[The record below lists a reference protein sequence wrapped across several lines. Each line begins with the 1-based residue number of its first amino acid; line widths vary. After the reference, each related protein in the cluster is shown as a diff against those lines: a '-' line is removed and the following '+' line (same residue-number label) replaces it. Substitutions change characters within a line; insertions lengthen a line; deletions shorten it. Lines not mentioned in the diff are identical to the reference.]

1 VAPSESAGDTWSALP
16 LSWEAYSVHLHTRF
30 LTDDLIVRIV
40 SEAKDILAGLG
51 IEIASTEAVELLH
64 GHGASIRSDG
74 RVCIPADLVD
84 RAIASAPDVVRLE
97 GTSEDHSLRLGDGDV
112 HFTPGSAALAIVDW
126 PSGQARTP
134 DTTDYVRYARLVDAL
149 EHIDSQST
157 AFIPG
162 DVPEAVSD
170 SYRLYL
176 SLTHGAKPV
185 VTGTFSPEGY
195 PVMRDLLTAARGG
208 GDELRAHPLAM
219 FTVCA
224 TSPLAWSH
232 EALDPFLGCVRDG
245 IPVEVVTMPLA
256 GLNAPVTLVGTLV
269 QHAAEV
275 LSGVVIG
282 QLAAPGAPMVYGSSA
297 AAFDVRFG
305 SAPLGAVETMMLG
318 CGVSQVGRYLGLPT
332 QAYIGLSDAKML
344 DAQAG
349 WETGMGATLA
359 ALAGVDECSGPGM
372 LDLENCHS
380 LEKLVLDNEICGA
393 VKRLRRGMEARD
405 DFPML
410 PRMEEL
416 LREGHLL
423 ISDHSRAHLRDE
435 HFMPDR
441 VVDRAPRP
449 RWVEDGASLLGER
462 IQARVARILEAHTPP
477 PLADGVEEAMTGI
490 MATAA
495 RNAGL
500 DHLPER

>member
-1 VAPSESAGDTWSALP
+1 VLP
-16 LSWEAYSVHLHTRF
+16 RTRF
-30 LTDDLIVRIV
+30 LSDDLILRIV
-40 SEAKDILAGLG
+40 DEAKEILSGLG
-51 IEIASTEAVELLH
+51 IHIASPEAVEILH
-64 GHGASIRSDG
+64 GHGASIRNDG
-74 RVCIPADLVD
+74 RIGIPPDLVD
-84 RAIASAPDVVRLE
+84 QALASAPDVVRLE
-97 GTSEDHSLRLGDGDV
+97 GTSEDHSLNLGDGNV

-126 PSGQARTP
+126 PSGEARTP
-134 DTTDYVRYARLVDAL
+134 NTADYVRYVRLVNDL
-149 EHIDSQST
+149 KYIDSQST

-170 SYRLYL
+170 SYRLHL
-176 SLTHGAKPV
+176 SLIHGTKPV
-185 VTGTFSPEGY
+185 VTGAFSPAGY
-195 PVMRDLLTAARGG
+195 PVMRDLLIAARGG
-208 GDELRAHPLAM
+208 ADELRAHPLAM

-224 TSPLAWSH
+224 TSPLAWSD
-232 EALDPFLGCVRDG
+232 EALGPFLGCVRDG
-245 IPVEVVTMPLA
+245 VPVEVVTMPLA

-297 AAFDVRFG
+297 AAFDVRLG

-349 WETGMGATLA
+349 WESGMGATLA
-359 ALAGVDECSGPGM
+359 ALSGIDQCSGPGM
-372 LDLENCHS
+372 LDLENCQS

-393 VKRLRRGMEARD
+393 VKRLRRGMEPRD
-405 DFPML
+405 DFPSL

-416 LREGHLL
+416 LRDGHLL
-423 ISDHSRAHLRDE
+423 VSDHSRRYLRDE
-435 HFMPDR
+435 HFMPDLI
-441 VVDRAPRP
+441 VDRVPRP
-449 RWVEDGASLLGER
+449 RWTEDGSSLLGER
-462 IQARVARILEAHTPP
+462 IQARIARMLKTHTPP
-477 PLADGVEEAMTGI
+477 PLPEGADVAMTEI
-490 MATAA
+490 MAAAA

-500 DHLPER
+500 DDLPEYRG